1 MLDKVRARRHIYMRL
16 AVPLAFAILVGRLWY
31 VQIVEGPQFQQQ
43 SDQNHLRVDVI
54 APARGIVYD
63 RYDQQLVENA
73 PSWDVSVIPA
83 DLQRANAHAVLA
95 LLAQFTHASLT
106 RLEQQVQ
113 DDKDNPALPLPLL
126 ANVPRDT
133 ALTLT
138 EHLNELPGIHIDS
151 SSVRQYVDGPDF
163 AHILGYVGRINQT
176 QFDAAKDTAQ
186 PYAVDD
192 VVGQAGME
200 QLYESQLRG
209 QLGHRTVVVDVG
221 GRTVGTLGEQAA
233 APGDSVELTVDA
245 GVQRTAYQALVT
257 AIKQAG
263 ATEGAAVAIDP
274 RDGAV
279 IALVSV
285 PSFDPNLFAQGISQA
300 TWTQLTSDPAN
311 PLLDHAIAAQY
322 PPGSMLNPFLAAA
335 ALQEAVV
342 KPGQTLACP
351 AVLTEQGWN
360 FYNPIGIGGG
370 PFTLAQAL
378 AQHCDTLF
386 AALSGGAKTAG
397 LTLAGLGQD
406 KLLTWLRNFGFAQ
419 DSGINLPAEAPGFLP
434 DPAWYQRNQN
444 QAWTPLDT
452 YLVAAGAGPFA
463 VTPLQLAVAT
473 AALAN
478 GGVIYRPELL
488 QRLITPDG
496 KVLQQLQP
504 AALRR
509 LGLSPAVLLAVQSGL
524 AQSVSAGASKAIDIP
539 TLAVAG
545 MGASAAPNT
554 GGVGQAGLDS
564 WWSGFAPLN
573 DPQLVVTVLVAGGSD
588 PDAGMPV
595 ARAMF
600 NAYFTPARAETSS
613 HAG

>member
-16 AVPLAFAILVGRLWY
+16 VVPLAFAVLVGRLWY

-43 SDQNHLRVDVI
+43 SDQNHLRVDVV

-83 DLQRANAHAVLA
+83 DLERADAHAVLA
-95 LLAQFTHASLT
+95 LLAQYTHASLT
-106 RLEQQVQ
+106 RLEQQVH
-113 DDKDNPALPLPLL
+113 DDTDNPALPLPLL
-126 ANVPRDT
+126 TNVPRDT

-138 EHLNELPGIHIDS
+138 EHLNELPGIHVDS
-151 SSVRQYVDGPDF
+151 SAVRQYVDGPDF
-163 AHILGYVGRINQT
+163 ANILGYVGPINQA
-176 QFDAAKDTAQ
+176 QFDAAKGTAQ
-186 PYAVDD
+186 PYALDGVA
-192 VVGQAGME
+192 GQAGLE
-200 QLYESQLRG
+200 QLYEAQLRG

-233 APGDSVELTVDA
+233 APGDSVELTIDA
-245 GVQRTAYQALVT
+245 GVQRAAYQALVT
-257 AIKQAG
+257 AIGQTDG
-263 ATEGAAVAIDP
+263 TEGAAVAIDP

-300 TWTQLTSDPAN
+300 TWDQLNSDPAK

-335 ALQEAVV
+335 ALQDAVV
-342 KPGQTLACP
+342 TPAQALACP
-351 AVLTEQGWN
+351 SVLTEQGWN

-378 AQHCDTLF
+378 ARHCDTLF
-386 AALSGGAKTAG
+386 AALSGGTKTAG
-397 LTLAGLGQD
+397 LNVAGLGQD
-406 KLLTWLRNFGFAQ
+406 KLLAWLRNFGFAQ
-419 DSGINLPAEAPGFLP
+419 DTGIDLPAEAPGFLP

-488 QRLITPDG
+488 QRLIAPDG
-496 KVLQQLQP
+496 NVLQQLQP
-504 AALRR
+504 EALRR
-509 LGLSPAVLLAVQSGL
+509 LGLSPAAVQAVRSGL
-524 AQSVSAGASKAIDIP
+524 AQSVDGGASRAMAIP
-539 TLAVAG
+539 TVAVAG
-545 MGASAAPNT
+545 MGAAAAPNT

-564 WWSGFAPLN
+564 WWSGFAPL
-573 DPQLVVTVLVAGGSD
+573 DEPQLVVAVLVAGGND

-600 NAYFTPARAETSS
+600 NAYFAPPGAETNSN
-613 HAG
+613 AG